1 MENSQQIGH
10 NREDLNDE
18 ASTDRTLARDL
29 PPLFYRPSS
38 EGSGRVLRYRSG
50 LSLHGP
56 FSQPLIKYSSN
67 HESSGSAEVSSP
79 LESRNNDDSLL
90 ERSNVSGVASSSEQS
105 SHGITVG
112 YRVQTHTAQASNSCE
127 GENFADLDGEADL
140 ASTPQSSAQ
149 CACFTIGIQD
159 DAQTQVNVSAG
170 NDPVLPIDSSPPPS
184 YETVCQKKIV
194 RDSTASSH
202 STVDSLQPPTYRD
215 AVGRGRYLED
225 APPNYH
231 ALFAQSVFRMMDL
244 TSEIVGQA
252 NDNEERSCCSQI
264 ITYMFLS
271 GIIIFIAAMAVPLPF
286 AMIIIGVTHLHSC
299 PAQPR
304 IPVFLT
310 SLGVFQLLECLG
322 RLSMYIYSKLR
333 SHSHHTHREDARY
346 RSKDPFVY
354 FIVVWFVVGSMWVYQ
369 NYPSCH
375 DINSQDIDFS
385 RARDF
390 HNTEVAVSKTVR
402 TTTHVYYKKKNA
414 VKFKTTLKP
423 TAASIGTSKSQL
435 QDAIRASKQQPV
447 AWRTTANIIA
457 TTSRQDWTSRPTL
470 GMQEERQE
478 AACCGRVVYFF
489 TFGIVTFYYSLIGTL
504 FLLQVCSSF
513 ASMVCKC
520 RRQTS
525 RT

>member
-79 LESRNNDDSLL
+79 LESRNNDNSLL

-112 YRVQTHTAQASNSCE
+112 CIVQTHTAQASNSCE
-127 GENFADLDGEADL
+127 GENFADLDGETDL

-215 AVGRGRYLED
+215 AVGRGRYLEGKQSFF
-225 APPNYH
+225 P
-231 ALFAQSVFRMMDL
+231 LFQ
-244 TSEIVGQA
+244 
-252 NDNEERSCCSQI
+252 
-264 ITYMFLS
+264 
-271 GIIIFIAAMAVPLPF
+271 
-286 AMIIIGVTHLHSC
+286 
-299 PAQPR
+299 
-304 IPVFLT
+304 
-310 SLGVFQLLECLG
+310 
-322 RLSMYIYSKLR
+322 
-333 SHSHHTHREDARY
+333 
-346 RSKDPFVY
+346 
-354 FIVVWFVVGSMWVYQ
+354 
-369 NYPSCH
+369 
-375 DINSQDIDFS
+375 
-385 RARDF
+385 
-390 HNTEVAVSKTVR
+390 
-402 TTTHVYYKKKNA
+402 TT
-414 VKFKTTLKP
+414 
-423 TAASIGTSKSQL
+423 
-435 QDAIRASKQQPV
+435 
-447 AWRTTANIIA
+447 
-457 TTSRQDWTSRPTL
+457 
-470 GMQEERQE
+470 
-478 AACCGRVVYFF
+478 
-489 TFGIVTFYYSLIGTL
+489 
-504 FLLQVCSSF
+504 
-513 ASMVCKC
+513 
-520 RRQTS
+520 
-525 RT
+525 